1 MKHKIE
7 KNDLT
12 QIQFSDESHA
22 LPILK
27 SSLRRESPKRSKF
40 KLTIRKVNFSDN
52 QDFDSKI
59 AWICSSLGFF
69 EHIDKNKNAAAIFK
83 EIFLATSM
91 GQVLTSTTIAQR
103 IGMSRGSTINHL
115 NKLVRSGL
123 VEKNGRYYYSRNKTM
138 QGTINEIEDDLLHI
152 FSRIKKVAENIDAET
167 GSIIRMK

>member
-1 MKHKIE
+1 MKKSTI
-7 KNDLT
+7 NFSNT
-12 QIQFSDESHA
+12 QDSPNA

-27 SSLRRESPKRSKF
+27 SPLKQETPKRSKF
-40 KLTIRKVNFSDN
+40 RLTIRKVDLSTN
-52 QDFDSKI
+52 QDFDNKI

-69 EHIDKNKNAAAIFK
+69 EMIDKNKNAAAIFK
-83 EIFLATSM
+83 EIFLATSI

-115 NKLVRSGL
+115 NNLTRAGL
-123 VEKNGRYYYSRNKTM
+123 IEKNGKYYYARSKTM
-138 QGTINEIEDDLLHI
+138 VGTINEIEDDLLHI